1 MQKFYVVGI
10 GPGSPE
16 QLTPQAR
23 EALAQADIIAGYGT
37 YVKLVQPLFP
47 EKEYLQTGMTGEV
60 KRCQLALAQAQA
72 GRTVAMI
79 SSGDAG
85 VYGMAGLVL
94 QLAAE
99 ICPEG
104 GNRILCAGRSAR
116 QAWRSR
122 RLCWRPAVWT

>member
-47 EKEYLQTGMTGEV
+47 EKEYLQTEI
-60 KRCQLALAQAQA
+60 
-72 GRTVAMI
+72 GRASCRERV
-79 SSGDAG
+79 
-85 VYGMAGLVL
+85 
-94 QLAAE
+94 
-99 ICPEG
+99 
-104 GNRILCAGRSAR
+104 
-116 QAWRSR
+116 
-122 RLCWRPAVWT
+122 